1 MEKVKLI
8 LLLFSIS
15 IYSQS
20 ETLSQNDL
28 INTKKIA
35 DSLLKN
41 KNYLEATSYYEKLVI
56 YKADNFDYVFN
67 NMQTKDNFNADGFG
81 AEIFSFK
88 ILKKVHYLAKKK
100 SDFEFKIAHFSNH
113 NFYETLKEKLLWGK
127 DKRN

>member
-20 ETLSQNDL
+20 EILSQNDI

-41 KNYLEATSYYEKLVI
+41 KNYLEATNYYEKLVI

-67 NMQTKDNFNADGFG
+67 YAVSYGLYVESLPRLQQAKHVRQMIKQFENAFN
-81 AEIFSFK
+81 IKK
-88 ILKKVHYLAKKK
+88 I
-100 SDFEFKIAHFSNH
+100 I
-113 NFYETLKEKLLWGK
+113 
-127 DKRN
+127 

>member
-41 KNYLEATSYYEKLVI
+41 KNYLEATNYYEKLVI
-56 YKADNFDYVFN
+56 YKADNLIMFLIMLFHMVYMLSLYLDYN
-67 NMQTKDNFNADGFG
+67 
-81 AEIFSFK
+81 
-88 ILKKVHYLAKKK
+88 
-100 SDFEFKIAHFSNH
+100 
-113 NFYETLKEKLLWGK
+113 KLSML
-127 DKRN
+127 DK